1 MRGEK
6 AVMNPEHDMETVQQQ
21 AERWFARLRS
31 EGCSTAEHGEFDA
44 WLTTDA
50 AHASAYAQTERLWNE
65 LGNLSEDV
73 ELKRARHAARRA
85 AHTSMRRTAGRRRLA
100 LAASF
105 AGVLILAT
113 SFWFL
118 GDHSATQRYTTA
130 HGEQRSV
137 MLADGSRVVL
147 NTDTVLEVRL
157 GARVRSVQLMQG
169 EALFDVVHDAAHPF
183 VVHANGN
190 VISDLGTRFDVNDG
204 GQQTTVTV
212 LDGLVNVERG
222 NRAARLSRGQQL
234 VAGEG
239 IWREGAADPAVTA
252 SWSRGQL
259 AFSATPLAQAVAD
272 ANRYA
277 REQLVIAD
285 PRLGSI
291 KVSGEF
297 RIGNTQ
303 AFLRALESAFPIRVE
318 QSGQTIRLYH
328 R

>member
-1 MRGEK
+1 
-6 AVMNPEHDMETVQQQ
+6 MNPEHDMETVQQQ

-31 EGCSTAEHGEFDA
+31 ESCSAVEHRDFDA
-44 WLTTDA
+44 WLAADA
-50 AHASAYAQTERLWNE
+50 VHASAYAQTERLWNE
-65 LGNLSEDV
+65 LGGLSDDV

-85 AHTSMRRTAGRRRLA
+85 AQASLSRAAKRRLA
-100 LAASF
+100 IAASF
-105 AGVLILAT
+105 AGVLVVAI

-130 HGEQRSV
+130 HGEQRSI
-137 MLADGSRVVL
+137 MLADGSRVML
-147 NTDTVLEVRL
+147 NTDTVLDVRL
-157 GARVRSVQLMQG
+157 GARIRSVHLMQG
-169 EALFDVVHDAAHPF
+169 EALFDVIHDAAHPF

-204 GQQTTVTV
+204 GEQTTVTV
-212 LDGLVNVERG
+212 LEGLVNVERG
-222 NRAARLSRGQQL
+222 DHAAQLNRGQQL
-234 VAGEG
+234 VAGNG
-239 IWREGAADPAVTA
+239 IWRQAAADPSATA

-277 REQLVIAD
+277 QEQLVIAD
-285 PRLGSI
+285 PRLEAI

-297 RIGNTQ
+297 RIGNTH

>member
-1 MRGEK
+1 MK
-6 AVMNPEHDMETVQQQ
+6 PEHDMEPVQQQ
-21 AERWFARLRS
+21 AEHWFARLRS
-31 EGCSTAEHGEFDA
+31 EGCSAVEHRDFDA
-44 WLTTDA
+44 WLAADA

-65 LGNLSEDV
+65 LGGLSDDV

-85 AHTSMRRTAGRRRLA
+85 AQSALSRTARRRRLA
-100 LAASF
+100 IAASF
-105 AGVLILAT
+105 AGVLIVVM

-118 GDHSATQRYTTA
+118 GDHSATQRYATA

-137 MLADGSRVVL
+137 MLADGSRVML
-147 NTDTVLEVRL
+147 NTDTVLDVRL
-157 GARVRSVQLMQG
+157 GARVRSVHLVQG
-169 EALFDVVHDAAHPF
+169 EALFDVVHDTAHPF

-204 GQQTTVTV
+204 GEQTTVTV
-212 LDGLVNVERG
+212 LEGLVNVERG
-222 NRAARLSRGQQL
+222 NHTAQLSRGQQL
-234 VAGEG
+234 VAGDG
-239 IWREGAADPAVTA
+239 IWRQAAADPATTA

-277 REQLVIAD
+277 QEQLVIAD
-285 PRLGSI
+285 PRLEAI

-318 QSGQTIRLYH
+318 QSGKTIRLYH

>member
-1 MRGEK
+1 
-6 AVMNPEHDMETVQQQ
+6 MNPEPDMETVQQQ

-31 EGCSTAEHGEFDA
+31 EGCSATEHRDFDA
-44 WLTTDA
+44 WLAADA

-65 LGNLSEDV
+65 LGGLSDDV

-85 AHTSMRRTAGRRRLA
+85 AQSSLSRTARRRRLA
-100 LAASF
+100 IAASF
-105 AGVLILAT
+105 AGVLIVAM
-113 SFWFL
+113 SFWLL

-147 NTDTVLEVRL
+147 NTDTVLDVRL
-157 GARVRSVQLMQG
+157 GARVRSVHLMQG
-169 EALFDVVHDAAHPF
+169 EALFEVVHDAAHPF

-190 VISDLGTRFDVNDG
+190 VISDLGTRFDVNDS

-212 LDGLVNVERG
+212 LEGSVNVERG
-222 NRAARLSRGQQL
+222 RHTARLNRGQQL
-234 VAGEG
+234 VAGNG
-239 IWREGAADPAVTA
+239 IWRQAAADLTTTA
-252 SWSRGQL
+252 GWSRGQL
-259 AFSATPLAQAVAD
+259 VFSATPLAQAIAD

-277 REQLVIAD
+277 QEQLIIAD
-285 PRLGSI
+285 PQLEPI

-303 AFLRALESAFPIRVE
+303 AFLRALESAFPVRVE
-318 QSGQTIRLYH
+318 QSGKTIRLYH

>member
-1 MRGEK
+1 
-6 AVMNPEHDMETVQQQ
+6 MNPDHDMETVQQQ

-31 EGCSTAEHGEFDA
+31 EECSAVEHRDFDA
-44 WLTTDA
+44 WLAVDA

-65 LGNLSEDV
+65 LGDLSDDV
-73 ELKRARHAARRA
+73 ELKRARHAARRVA
-85 AHTSMRRTAGRRRLA
+85 QSSLSRAVRRRRLA
-100 LAASF
+100 IAAAF
-105 AGVLILAT
+105 AGVLIVAA

-118 GDHSATQRYTTA
+118 GDHSTTQRYVTA

-137 MLADGSRVVL
+137 MLADGSRVML
-147 NTDTVLEVRL
+147 NTDTALDVKL

-190 VISDLGTRFDVNDG
+190 VIFDLGTRFDVNDE
-204 GQQTTVTV
+204 GQRTTVTV

-222 NRAARLSRGQQL
+222 NRAVRLSRGQQL
-234 VAGEG
+234 VAAEG
-239 IWREGAADPAVTA
+239 IWREGVADPAVTA

-259 AFSATPLAQAVAD
+259 AFSATPLGQAVAD

-285 PRLGSI
+285 PRLESI

-318 QSGQTIRLYH
+318 QNGQTIRLYH

>member
-1 MRGEK
+1 
-6 AVMNPEHDMETVQQQ
+6 MNPEHDVETVQQQ
-21 AERWFARLRS
+21 AEGWFARLRS
-31 EGCSTAEHGEFDA
+31 ESCSTAERREFDS
-44 WLTTDA
+44 WLAIDA

-65 LGNLSEDV
+65 LGSLLDDA

-85 AHTSMRRTAGRRRLA
+85 AQTSMRRSAGRRRLA

-105 AGVLILAT
+105 AGALIVAI

-118 GDHSATQRYTTA
+118 SDHSATQRYTTA
-130 HGEQRSV
+130 HGEQRSI
-137 MLADGSRVVL
+137 MLADGSRVML
-147 NTDTVLEVRL
+147 NTDTVLDVRL
-157 GARVRSVQLMQG
+157 GARIRSAQLMQG

-222 NRAARLSRGQQL
+222 NRATQLSRGQQL
-234 VAGEG
+234 VAGDS
-239 IWREGAADPAVTA
+239 IWREGTADPAVTA

-259 AFSATPLAQAVAD
+259 AFSATPLAQAIAS

-277 REQLVIAD
+277 QEQLVIAD
-285 PRLGSI
+285 PRLEAI

-303 AFLRALESAFPIRVE
+303 AFVRALESAFPVRAE
-318 QSGQTIRLYH
+318 QSGKTIRLYH

>member
-1 MRGEK
+1 
-6 AVMNPEHDMETVQQQ
+6 MNSGHDMERTQQQ

-31 EGCSTAEHGEFDA
+31 EGCSTAEHREFDA

-50 AHASAYAQTERLWNE
+50 AHAAAYAQTEHLWNE
-65 LGNLSEDV
+65 LGDLSDDV

-85 AHTSMRRTAGRRRLA
+85 AQASMRRTVGRRRVA

-105 AGVLILAT
+105 AGVLILAI

-118 GDHSATQRYTTA
+118 GDHFATQRYTTT

-147 NTDTVLEVRL
+147 NTDTVLDVRL
-157 GARVRSVQLMQG
+157 GARVRSVHLLKG

-183 VVHANGN
+183 VVYADGN

-204 GQQTTVTV
+204 GQQTKVTV

-222 NRAARLSRGQQL
+222 NRVARLGRGQQL

-239 IWREGAADPAVTA
+239 IWREGAADPTVTA

-259 AFSATPLAQAVAD
+259 AFSATPLTQAVAD

-285 PRLGSI
+285 PRLESI

-303 AFLRALESAFPIRVE
+303 AFLRALESAFPIRVN

>member
-1 MRGEK
+1 
-6 AVMNPEHDMETVQQQ
+6 MNSEYDMETVQQQ

-31 EGCSTAEHGEFDA
+31 EGCSVAERRDFDV
-44 WLTTDA
+44 WLTTNA

-65 LGNLSEDV
+65 LGGLSDDI
-73 ELKRARHAARRA
+73 ELKRVRHAARRA
-85 AHTSMRRTAGRRRLA
+85 AQNSMRRTIRRRRLI

-105 AGVLILAT
+105 AGALIVAV

-118 GDHSATQRYTTA
+118 GDHSTTQRYTTA

-137 MLADGSRVVL
+137 ALADGSRVML
-147 NTDTVLEVRL
+147 NTDTVLDVRL
-157 GARVRSVQLMQG
+157 GARVRSVHLIQG
-169 EALFDVVHDAAHPF
+169 EALFDVVHDTAHPF

-190 VISDLGTRFDVNDG
+190 VISDLGTRFDVNDAG
-204 GQQTTVTV
+204 KETTVTV
-212 LDGLVNVERG
+212 LEGLVNVERG
-222 NRAARLSRGQQL
+222 NQAAQLSRGQQL
-234 VAGEG
+234 VAGDG
-239 IWREGAADPAVTA
+239 VWRQAATDPSTTA
-252 SWSRGQL
+252 SWSRGHL

-277 REQLVIAD
+277 QEQLVIAD
-285 PRLGSI
+285 PRLKPI

-318 QSGQTIRLYH
+318 QSGKTIRLYH

>member
-6 AVMNPEHDMETVQQQ
+6 AVMNPEHDIETVQQQ
-21 AERWFARLRS
+21 AEHWFARLRS

-44 WLTTDA
+44 WLATDA

-157 GARVRSVQLMQG
+157 GARVRNVQLMQG
-169 EALFDVVHDAAHPF
+169 DELFDVVHDAAHPF

-190 VISDLGTRFDVNDG
+190 VIFDLGTRFDVNDG
-204 GQQTTVTV
+204 GQQITVTV

-222 NRAARLSRGQQL
+222 NRAVRLSRGQQL

-239 IWREGAADPAVTA
+239 IWREGVADPAVTA

-285 PRLGSI
+285 PRLESI

>member
-65 LGNLSEDV
+65 LGELSDDAG
-73 ELKRARHAARRA
+73 LKRARHAARRA
-85 AHTSMRRTAGRRRLA
+85 AQSSMRRTVGRRRMA
-100 LAASF
+100 IAASIVG
-105 AGVLILAT
+105 ALIVAI

-137 MLADGSRVVL
+137 MLADGSRVML
-147 NTDTVLEVRL
+147 NTDTVLDVTL
-157 GARVRSVQLMQG
+157 GGRIRSVQLMQG
-169 EALFDVVHDAAHPF
+169 EALFDVIHDASRPF

-204 GQQTTVTV
+204 GRQTTVTV

-222 NRAARLSRGQQL
+222 NHAARLGRGQQL
-234 VAGEG
+234 VAGDG
-239 IWREGAADPAVTA
+239 IWREGTADPVVAA

-259 AFSATPLAQAVAD
+259 AFSATPLAQAIAS

-277 REQLVIAD
+277 QEQLVIAD
-285 PRLGSI
+285 PRLDAI

>member
-1 MRGEK
+1 
-6 AVMNPEHDMETVQQQ
+6 MNPEHDMEIVQQQ

-31 EGCSTAEHGEFDA
+31 EGCSTAEHREFDA

-65 LGNLSEDV
+65 LGELSDDA

-85 AHTSMRRTAGRRRLA
+85 AQSSMRRTAGRRRLTF
-100 LAASF
+100 AASL
-105 AGVLILAT
+105 AGVLIVAI

-118 GDHSATQRYTTA
+118 GDHSATQRYTAA

-137 MLADGSRVVL
+137 MLADGSRVML
-147 NTDTVLEVRL
+147 NTDTVLDVRL
-157 GARVRSVQLMQG
+157 GARVRSVHLMQG
-169 EALFDVVHDAAHPF
+169 EALFDVVHDAALPF

-204 GQQTTVTV
+204 GEQTTVTV
-212 LDGLVNVERG
+212 LEGSVNVERG
-222 NRAARLSRGQQL
+222 DHTAQLNRGQQF
-234 VAGEG
+234 VAGDDV
-239 IWREGAADPAVTA
+239 WRQAAADPTTVA

-277 REQLVIAD
+277 QEQLVIAD
-285 PRLGSI
+285 PRLEAI

-318 QSGQTIRLYH
+318 QSGKTIRLYH